1 MFLSVHDDWQIYPQS
16 VESVQNGPERNK
28 YLVIGTRIDI
38 STTLTVAGGGGMLK
52 LDSIVSQALVRNH
65 CGYLDFSKLV
75 AILVYRDKNLKKTK
89 R

>member
-38 STTLTVAGGGGMLK
+38 STTLTVAGGGGYVK
-52 LDSIVSQALVRNH
+52 TGFDS
-65 CGYLDFSKLV
+65 
-75 AILVYRDKNLKKTK
+75 
-89 R
+89 

>member
-28 YLVIGTRIDI
+28 YLVIGTQIDI
-38 STTLTVAGGGGMLK
+38 STTLTVAGEGRLK
-52 LDSIVSQALVRNH
+52 LVSILIQGLVRNH

-75 AILVYRDKNLKKTK
+75 AILVYRDKNLKKAK